1 MVPVAQETTANTVRL
16 PYSFSR
22 RFSLVAWCEASLE
35 ILHVHPLSLS
45 VLQELQRGL
54 NAPFTLRQIDEA
66 EFEQRLN
73 AVWQRDSSE
82 ARQLMEDLG
91 SAEDFFTLAEELPE
105 TEDLLESDDDA
116 PIIKLI
122 NAMLAEAIK
131 EGASDIHIET
141 FEKSLVIRFR
151 VDGTLHEM
159 LRPGR
164 KLASLLVSRIK
175 VMARLDIAEKRVP
188 QDGRIALL
196 LGGRAIDVRVST
208 MPSAWGERVVLRLLD
223 KNQARLTLERLGLS
237 QQLTAQLRQLLHK
250 PHGIF
255 LVTGP
260 TGSGKSTTLYAGL
273 QELNNHSRNI
283 LTVEDP
289 IEYMIEG
296 IGQTQ
301 VNTRVGMTF
310 ARGLRAILR
319 QDPDVVMVGEI
330 RDTETAEIAVQ
341 ASLTGHL
348 VLSTLHTNTA
358 VGAITRLQD
367 MGVEPFLLSSSLT
380 GVMAQ
385 RLVRTLCPDCR
396 QPAPATD
403 EEKRLLGITDART
416 VTLYHP
422 QGCPAC
428 NHKGFRGRT
437 AIHELIVVDAT
448 LRDLI
453 HRQAGELELERYV
466 RQHSAGTR
474 ATVAP
479 DWMSIPCGFMACD
492 AQRVICRIDECRGWS
507 AGLALAPVMF
517 RAQLNEQDLPLS
529 LTVVG
534 IAPEK
539 LSAWAGADAERL
551 TVTALPAITTYGEPE
566 GNLLT
571 GPWQP
576 RVSYR
581 KQWARW
587 RVMILPILLILVAL
601 AVERGV
607 TLWSVSEQ
615 VAQSRTQAEEQFL
628 TLFPEQKRI
637 VNLRSQVTMA
647 LKKYRPQADDTRL
660 LAELSAIAS
669 TLKSAS
675 LSDIEMRGFTFDQK
689 RQILHLQLRAANFA
703 SFDKLRSALATD
715 YVVQQDA
722 LQKEGDAVS
731 GGVTLRRK

>member
-1 MVPVAQETTANTVRL
+1 MTVRFRALRNVSVRELAPILRQMIDSAGSGNVVNYDPSNVIMLTGRASVVERLTEVIQRVDHAGNRTEEVIPLDNASASEIARVLESLTKNSGENQPATLKSQIVADERTNSVIVSGDPATRDKMRRLIRRLDSEMERSGNSQVFYLKYSKAEDLVDVLKQVSGTLTAAKEEAEGTVGSGREIVSIAASKHSNALIVTAPQDIMQSLQSVIEQLDNTVRL
-16 PYSFSR
+16 R
-22 RFSLVAWCEASLE
+22 NIAQW
-35 ILHVHPLSLS
+35 
-45 VLQELQRGL
+45 LQE
-54 NAPFTLRQIDEA
+54 N
-66 EFEQRLN
+66 
-73 AVWQRDSSE
+73 
-82 ARQLMEDLG
+82 
-91 SAEDFFTLAEELPE
+91 
-105 TEDLLESDDDA
+105 
-116 PIIKLI
+116 
-122 NAMLAEAIK
+122 
-131 EGASDIHIET
+131 
-141 FEKSLVIRFR
+141 
-151 VDGTLHEM
+151 
-159 LRPGR
+159 
-164 KLASLLVSRIK
+164 
-175 VMARLDIAEKRVP
+175 
-188 QDGRIALL
+188 
-196 LGGRAIDVRVST
+196 
-208 MPSAWGERVVLRLLD
+208 
-223 KNQARLTLERLGLS
+223 
-237 QQLTAQLRQLLHK
+237 
-250 PHGIF
+250 GI
-255 LVTGP
+255 
-260 TGSGKSTTLYAGL
+260 
-273 QELNNHSRNI
+273 
-283 LTVEDP
+283 
-289 IEYMIEG
+289 
-296 IGQTQ
+296 
-301 VNTRVGMTF
+301 
-310 ARGLRAILR
+310 
-319 QDPDVVMVGEI
+319 
-330 RDTETAEIAVQ
+330 
-341 ASLTGHL
+341 
-348 VLSTLHTNTA
+348 
-358 VGAITRLQD
+358 
-367 MGVEPFLLSSSLT
+367 
-380 GVMAQ
+380 
-385 RLVRTLCPDCR
+385 
-396 QPAPATD
+396 
-403 EEKRLLGITDART
+403 
-416 VTLYHP
+416 
-422 QGCPAC
+422 
-428 NHKGFRGRT
+428 
-437 AIHELIVVDAT
+437 
-448 LRDLI
+448 
-453 HRQAGELELERYV
+453 
-466 RQHSAGTR
+466 TR

>member
-1 MVPVAQETTANTVRL
+1 MVPVAQETTVNTVRL

-54 NAPFTLRQIDEA
+54 NAPFTLRQIDGA

-330 RDTETAEIAVQ
+330 RDIDQQLATVAVIHQQHMRNIAQ
-341 ASLTGHL
+341 W
-348 VLSTLHTNTA
+348 
-358 VGAITRLQD
+358 LQ
-367 MGVEPFLLSSSLT
+367 EN
-380 GVMAQ
+380 
-385 RLVRTLCPDCR
+385 
-396 QPAPATD
+396 
-403 EEKRLLGITDART
+403 GI
-416 VTLYHP
+416 
-422 QGCPAC
+422 
-428 NHKGFRGRT
+428 
-437 AIHELIVVDAT
+437 
-448 LRDLI
+448 
-453 HRQAGELELERYV
+453 
-466 RQHSAGTR
+466 TR

>member
-1 MVPVAQETTANTVRL
+1 MFWRDIT
-16 PYSFSR
+16 
-22 RFSLVAWCEASLE
+22 
-35 ILHVHPLSLS
+35 LS
-45 VLQELQRGL
+45 VWRKKTTGL
-54 NAPFTLRQIDEA
+54 KT
-66 EFEQRLN
+66 
-73 AVWQRDSSE
+73 
-82 ARQLMEDLG
+82 
-91 SAEDFFTLAEELPE
+91 
-105 TEDLLESDDDA
+105 
-116 PIIKLI
+116 K
-122 NAMLAEAIK
+122 
-131 EGASDIHIET
+131 
-141 FEKSLVIRFR
+141 
-151 VDGTLHEM
+151 
-159 LRPGR
+159 
-164 KLASLLVSRIK
+164 
-175 VMARLDIAEKRVP
+175 
-188 QDGRIALL
+188 
-196 LGGRAIDVRVST
+196 
-208 MPSAWGERVVLRLLD
+208 
-223 KNQARLTLERLGLS
+223 
-237 QQLTAQLRQLLHK
+237 
-250 PHGIF
+250 
-255 LVTGP
+255 
-260 TGSGKSTTLYAGL
+260 
-273 QELNNHSRNI
+273 
-283 LTVEDP
+283 
-289 IEYMIEG
+289 
-296 IGQTQ
+296 
-301 VNTRVGMTF
+301 
-310 ARGLRAILR
+310 
-319 QDPDVVMVGEI
+319 
-330 RDTETAEIAVQ
+330 
-341 ASLTGHL
+341 
-348 VLSTLHTNTA
+348 
-358 VGAITRLQD
+358 
-367 MGVEPFLLSSSLT
+367 
-380 GVMAQ
+380 
-385 RLVRTLCPDCR
+385 
-396 QPAPATD
+396 
-403 EEKRLLGITDART
+403 KRLLPLVLAAALCSSPVWAEEATFTANFKDTDLKSFIETVGANLNKTIIMGPGVQGKVSIRT
-416 VTLYHP
+416 MTPLNERQYYQLFLNLLEAQGYAVVPMENDVLKVVKSSAAKVEPLPLVGEGSDNYAGDEMVT
-422 QGCPAC
+422 
-428 NHKGFRGRT
+428 
-437 AIHELIVVDAT
+437 
-448 LRDLI
+448 
-453 HRQAGELELERYV
+453 
-466 RQHSAGTR
+466 TR

-479 DWMSIPCGFMACD
+479 DWMSIPCGFMAGD

-507 AGLALAPVMF
+507 AGRALAPVMF
-517 RAQLNEQDLPLS
+517 RAQLNEQNLPLS

-689 RQILHLQLRAANFA
+689 RQTLHLQLRAANFA

>member
-1 MVPVAQETTANTVRL
+1 MALFYYQALERNGRKTKGMI
-16 PYSFSR
+16 
-22 RFSLVAWCEASLE
+22 EA
-35 ILHVHPLSLS
+35 
-45 VLQELQRGL
+45 
-54 NAPFTLRQIDEA
+54 
-66 EFEQRLN
+66 
-73 AVWQRDSSE
+73 DSARH
-82 ARQLMEDLG
+82 ARQLLRGKELIPVHIEARMNTSSGGMLQRRRHAHRRVAAADL
-91 SAEDFFTLAEELPE
+91 ALFTRQLATLVQAAMPLE
-105 TEDLLESDDDA
+105 TCLQAVSEQSEKLHVKSLGMALRSRIQEGYTLSDSLREHPRVFDSLFCSMVAAGEKSGHLDVVLNRLADYTEQRQRLKSRLLQ
-116 PIIKLI
+116 
-122 NAMLAEAIK
+122 AMLYP
-131 EGASDIHIET
+131 
-141 FEKSLVIRFR
+141 LV
-151 VDGTLHEM
+151 
-159 LRPGR
+159 
-164 KLASLLVSRIK
+164 LLVVATGVVTILLTA
-175 VMARLDIAEKRVP
+175 VVP
-188 QDGRIALL
+188 KIIEQFDHLGHALP
-196 LGGRAIDVRVST
+196 VST
-208 MPSAWGERVVLRLLD
+208 
-223 KNQARLTLERLGLS
+223 
-237 QQLTAQLRQLLHK
+237 
-250 PHGIF
+250 
-255 LVTGP
+255 
-260 TGSGKSTTLYAGL
+260 
-273 QELNNHSRNI
+273 
-283 LTVEDP
+283 
-289 IEYMIEG
+289 
-296 IGQTQ
+296 
-301 VNTRVGMTF
+301 
-310 ARGLRAILR
+310 
-319 QDPDVVMVGEI
+319 
-330 RDTETAEIAVQ
+330 
-341 ASLTGHL
+341 
-348 VLSTLHTNTA
+348 
-358 VGAITRLQD
+358 
-367 MGVEPFLLSSSLT
+367 
-380 GVMAQ
+380 
-385 RLVRTLCPDCR
+385 RTLI
-396 QPAPATD
+396 AMS
-403 EEKRLLGITDART
+403 DA
-416 VTLYHP
+416 L
-422 QGCPAC
+422 
-428 NHKGFRGRT
+428 
-437 AIHELIVVDAT
+437 
-448 LRDLI
+448 
-453 HRQAGELELERYV
+453 QA
-466 RQHSAGTR
+466 TR

-529 LTVVG
+529 LTIVG

>member
-1 MVPVAQETTANTVRL
+1 MLLIISAKVAHSLWRYFSFSAEYTAVSPSANKPPRADAKTFDKNDVQLISQQNWFGKYQPVATPVKQPEPVPVAET
-16 PYSFSR
+16 
-22 RFSLVAWCEASLE
+22 
-35 ILHVHPLSLS
+35 
-45 VLQELQRGL
+45 
-54 NAPFTLRQIDEA
+54 
-66 EFEQRLN
+66 RLN
-73 AVWQRDSSE
+73 VVLRGIAFGARPGAVIEEGGKQQVYLQGE
-82 ARQLMEDLG
+82 TLG
-91 SAEDFFTLAEELPE
+91 SHNAVIEEINRDHVMLRYQGKIERLSLAEEE
-105 TEDLLESDDDA
+105 RSTVAVTNKKAVSDEAKQAVAEPAASA
-116 PIIKLI
+116 PVEIPT
-122 NAMLAEAIK
+122 AVRQALAKDPQKIFNYIQLTPVRK
-131 EGASDIHIET
+131 EGIVGYAVKPGADRSLFDASGFKE
-141 FEKSLVIRFR
+141 
-151 VDGTLHEM
+151 G
-159 LRPGR
+159 
-164 KLASLLVSRIK
+164 
-175 VMARLDIAEKRVP
+175 DIA
-188 QDGRIALL
+188 IALNQQDFTDP
-196 LGGRAIDVRVST
+196 RAMIAL
-208 MPSAWGERVVLRLLD
+208 M
-223 KNQARLTLERLGLS
+223 
-237 QQLTAQLRQLLHK
+237 RQLLEEELNQDIDELHFAPLK
-250 PHGIF
+250 IDQQLATVAVIHQQHMRNI
-255 LVTGP
+255 
-260 TGSGKSTTLYAGL
+260 AQWL
-273 QELNNHSRNI
+273 QEN
-283 LTVEDP
+283 
-289 IEYMIEG
+289 G
-296 IGQTQ
+296 I
-301 VNTRVGMTF
+301 
-310 ARGLRAILR
+310 
-319 QDPDVVMVGEI
+319 
-330 RDTETAEIAVQ
+330 
-341 ASLTGHL
+341 
-348 VLSTLHTNTA
+348 
-358 VGAITRLQD
+358 
-367 MGVEPFLLSSSLT
+367 
-380 GVMAQ
+380 
-385 RLVRTLCPDCR
+385 
-396 QPAPATD
+396 
-403 EEKRLLGITDART
+403 
-416 VTLYHP
+416 
-422 QGCPAC
+422 
-428 NHKGFRGRT
+428 
-437 AIHELIVVDAT
+437 
-448 LRDLI
+448 
-453 HRQAGELELERYV
+453 
-466 RQHSAGTR
+466 TR

-479 DWMSIPCGFMACD
+479 DWMSIPCGFMAGD

-507 AGLALAPVMF
+507 AGRALAPVMF